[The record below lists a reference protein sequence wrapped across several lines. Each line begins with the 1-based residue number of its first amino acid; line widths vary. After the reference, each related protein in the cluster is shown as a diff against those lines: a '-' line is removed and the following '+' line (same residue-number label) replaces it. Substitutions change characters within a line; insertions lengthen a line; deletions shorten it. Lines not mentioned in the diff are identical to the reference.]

1 MTEGDI
7 QELLSRSLD
16 AHIETNKENLRHFE
30 AMARDM
36 AKQTSLL
43 ERQTEALEKTVAQIA
58 KSEARVAQV
67 EASITEK
74 LGALLT
80 NLKVQWVTMTIGMAP
95 LCIYAAKHLWQ
106 SGG

>member
-1 MTEGDI
+1 MTDGDI

-36 AKQTSLL
+36 AKQTALL
-43 ERQTEALEKTVAQIA
+43 ERQTEVLEKAVSQIA
-58 KSEARVAQV
+58 KSEARLVQV
-67 EASITEK
+67 ESSMSEK

-80 NLKVQWVTMTIGMAP
+80 NLKVQWVTMSIGMAP
-95 LCIYAAKHLWQ
+95 ICIYSAKTLWQ